1 MKNKALLPPQALDI
15 ERSLLGALLIESK
28 AIEQIETNII
38 PECFYDPKH
47 QAIYSA
53 IATLYEVGRPIDLL
67 TVAQQLKA
75 TNELQKVGGAHYING
90 LTHDVGSTANIDF
103 WAKIVY
109 EKYVLRQAIIKAQ
122 EVVQRAYQDETDPFD
137 LLSESI
143 QQLESLEQGINVAD
157 IRHVKDIA
165 TETLHEIHE
174 SMSNNERGVSMGVPT
189 CSNEINRLT
198 GGFIPG
204 GLSVIAG
211 MPGSGKTAMLLQS
224 TLNQLQ
230 QGYKVGIISLEM
242 KGTLLVKRLLSNIT
256 RINGYQFR
264 DGDLSTSQF
273 QEATKAVEL
282 LCSQNLY
289 VTDDVY
295 TDLNRM
301 RATFRKMKA
310 AGCNVVYVDYLQL
323 IRHNLRNKSTVEINE
338 DITRT
343 IQRYAREFDLPI
355 VLLSQLARQHGKKP
369 NMESL
374 RGGGIEQATDLI
386 IILWDEEPSE
396 EPQPESDLWAIIAK
410 AKHGSTG
417 DVKVHFN
424 KAYQTF
430 EDGWKGALLNYK
442 PLDTSDT
449 SKDKSDIF

>member
-15 ERSLLGALLIESK
+15 ERSLLGAMLIESR
-28 AIEQIETNII
+28 AIEQIETNLV
-38 PECFYDPKH
+38 PECFYEPKH
-47 QAIYSA
+47 QSIYSA
-53 IATLYEVGRPIDLL
+53 IATLYEVGKPIDLL
-67 TVAQQLKA
+67 TVTQQLRA
-75 TNELQKVGGAHYING
+75 NNELQKIGGAHYLSSIA
-90 LTHDVGSTANIDF
+90 TDVASAAHIDE
-103 WAKIVY
+103 WAKVVF
-109 EKYVLRQAIIKAQ
+109 EKYILRQAIIKAND
-122 EVVQRAYQDETDPFD
+122 VIKSAYAEEADAFD

-143 QQLESLEQGINVAD
+143 QHLEALEQGINISD

-174 SMSNNERGVSMGVPT
+174 SMVNNERGVSMGLPT
-189 CSNEINRLT
+189 CSDEINRLT

-230 QGYKVGIISLEM
+230 MGYKVGIISLEM

-273 QEATKAVEL
+273 QEAVKAVEQ

-310 AGCNVVYVDYLQL
+310 AGCDVVYVDYLQL
-323 IRHNLRNKSTVEINE
+323 IRHSLRNKSTVEINE

-424 KAYQTF
+424 KSYQTF
-430 EDGWKGALLNYK
+430 EDGWKGAFSNYK
-442 PLDTSDT
+442 PLQQLDTV
-449 SKDKSDIF
+449 KEQSDIF